1 MTDTTETTLKPISGL
16 EIVSI
21 GTQIAVK
28 RGDEVIGVLVGY
40 GEGFIEV
47 RIIDESLKAPVERQ
61 LIKTIAP
68 TVPPGERKQFMDA
81 FRRLFLKAF

>member
-1 MTDTTETTLKPISGL
+1 MTDTTEITLKPISGL

-21 GTQIAVK
+21 GNHVAVK

-40 GEGFIEV
+40 GDGFVEV

-61 LIKTIAP
+61 LIKTIAK

-81 FRRLFLKAF
+81 FKRVFLRAF